1 MTLYDLTGEYMKL
14 LTMMEDPDVD
24 PEVLQDTLEAVG
36 GEIEDKAEGY
46 VCVAKELEAEAD
58 KFDKEIERLIK
69 NRDSL
74 RNNAKRV
81 KATLL
86 SAMDLIDKPKLT
98 TEHFRVSIARNGGL
112 QPMKITGDVP
122 EEYLIYKPEPDNK
135 KIREALD
142 NGLALDFAHLEER
155 GRYLNIR

>member
-1 MTLYDLTGEYMKL
+1 MTLYDLTGEYMEL

-155 GRYLNIR
+155 GRHLNIR

>member
-1 MTLYDLTGEYMKL
+1 MTLYDLTGEYMEL
-14 LTMMEDPDVD
+14 LAMMEDPDVD
-24 PEVLQDTLEAVG
+24 PDVLQDTMEAIG
-36 GEIEDKAEGY
+36 GEIEYKAEGY

-81 KATLL
+81 KTTLL
-86 SAMDLIDKPKLT
+86 TAMELIDMPKIT
-98 TEHFRVSIARNGGL
+98 TEHFKVSIAKNGGL
-112 QPMKITGDVP
+112 QPMKITGEVP
-122 EEYLIYKPEPDNK
+122 KEYMLYKPEPDSK
-135 KIREALD
+135 KIREALN

-155 GRYLNIR
+155 GRHLNIK

>member
-142 NGLALDFAHLEER
+142 NGLAFDFAHLEER
-155 GRYLNIR
+155 GRHLNIR

>member
-1 MTLYDLTGEYMKL
+1 MTLYDLTGEYMEL
-14 LTMMEDPDVD
+14 LAMMEDPDVD
-24 PEVLQDTLEAVG
+24 PDVLQDTMEASG
-36 GEIEDKAEGY
+36 GEIEYKAEGY

-81 KATLL
+81 KTTLL
-86 SAMDLIDKPKLT
+86 TAMELIDMPKIT
-98 TEHFRVSIARNGGL
+98 TEHFKVSIAKNGGL
-112 QPMKITGDVP
+112 QPMKITGEVP
-122 EEYLIYKPEPDNK
+122 KEYMLYKPEPDSK
-135 KIREALD
+135 KIREALN

-155 GRYLNIR
+155 GRHLNIK

>member
-155 GRYLNIR
+155 GRHLNIR

>member
-1 MTLYDLTGEYMKL
+1 MTLYDLTGKYMEL

-142 NGLALDFAHLEER
+142 NGLALDFAHLKER
-155 GRYLNIR
+155 GRHLNIR

>member
-1 MTLYDLTGEYMKL
+1 MTLYDLTSEYIQL
-14 LTMMEDPDVD
+14 LAMMEDPDVD
-24 PEVLQDTLEAVG
+24 PEVLQDTMEAID
-36 GEIEDKAEGY
+36 GEIEYKAEGY

-58 KFDKEIERLIK
+58 KFDKEIERLIR

-86 SAMDLIDKPKLT
+86 NAMDLIDKPKIT
-98 TEHFRVSIARNGGL
+98 TEHFKVSIAKNGGL
-112 QPMKITGDVP
+112 QTMKITGEIP
-122 EEYLIYKPEPDNK
+122 EDYLLYKPEPDNK

-142 NGLALDFAHLEER
+142 SGLVLDFAHLEER
-155 GRYLNIR
+155 GRHLNIR

>member
-1 MTLYDLTGEYMKL
+1 MTLYDLTSEYIQL
-14 LTMMEDPDVD
+14 LAMMEDPDVD
-24 PEVLQDTLEAVG
+24 PDVLQDTMEAID
-36 GEIEDKAEGY
+36 GEIEYKAEGY

-58 KFDKEIERLIK
+58 KFDKEIERLIR

-86 SAMDLIDKPKLT
+86 NAMDLIDKPKIT
-98 TEHFRVSIARNGGL
+98 TEHFKVSIAKNGGL
-112 QPMKITGDVP
+112 QPMKITGEVP
-122 EEYLIYKPEPDNK
+122 EDYLLYKPEPDNK

-142 NGLALDFAHLEER
+142 SGLALDFAHLEER
-155 GRYLNIR
+155 GRHLNIR

>member
-1 MTLYDLTGEYMKL
+1 MTLYDLTGEYMEL

-142 NGLALDFAHLEER
+142 NGLVLDFAHLEER
-155 GRYLNIR
+155 GRHLNIR

>member
-1 MTLYDLTGEYMKL
+1 MTLYDLTGEYMEL
-14 LTMMEDPDVD
+14 LAMMEDPDVD
-24 PEVLQDTLEAVG
+24 PEVLQDTMEAID
-36 GEIEDKAEGY
+36 GEIEYKAEGY

-58 KFDKEIERLIK
+58 KFDKEIERLIR

-86 SAMDLIDKPKLT
+86 NAMDLIDKPKIT
-98 TEHFRVSIARNGGL
+98 TEHFKVSIAKNGGL
-112 QPMKITGDVP
+112 QPMKITGEIP
-122 EEYLIYKPEPDNK
+122 EDYLLYKPEPDNK

-142 NGLALDFAHLEER
+142 SGLVLDFAHLEER
-155 GRYLNIR
+155 GRHLNIR